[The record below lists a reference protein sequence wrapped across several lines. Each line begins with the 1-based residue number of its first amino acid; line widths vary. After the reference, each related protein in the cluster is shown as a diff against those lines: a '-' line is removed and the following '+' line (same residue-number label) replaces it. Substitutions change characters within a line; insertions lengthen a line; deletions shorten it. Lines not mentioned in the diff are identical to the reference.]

1 MARYFCCVASSRRA
15 RWNSSFSP
23 PLLRTRRRHE
33 LALPLRIASLRYF
46 FRAEAGLVLSRS
58 AIWLEATQSVGPRCC
73 PPFTC
78 KSPPATYPDNIFRI
92 SLLSPIFPIVCPCF
106 ACYCFLL
113 TFGKGVVLSGLS
125 SMAKSPAHRAARAR
139 RDKRLPEY
147 ALKVRQFRK
156 ECGLTQLE
164 LARELHLTPI
174 AVARWEGAARE
185 PNEQSYTKLVL
196 LARQRKLKPFE
207 GFFSARLV
215 AILQNR
221 EHRLDE
227 ADARRFSVAIE
238 RTVPGEELERLMELS
253 GIDRNKYIK
262 GQVKKVIEAHGKLSN
277 GEMVEAFSQ
286 IAFETFYADQLSKPG
301 GLDAFRRVTRLE
313 RDLAR
318 FHQAGSAEDIEAR
331 KRRREIVEQIVNGW
345 AIAVLEG
352 KVPDRNEL
360 EKKLAEKNLLGAML
374 AKLSGI
380 VADKLTAAR
389 EGKPY
394 DDEKFV
400 NDLGRALGTDRAS
413 EGEQ

>member
-1 MARYFCCVASSRRA
+1 VKPQLLGEDGVLAKVTAARGLRPVAGPRAPGGLARAVDARGNPWAVAVVRELDTDGLKILFRTAKGRRLLVACLDRAPSAVLAAARRLWVDLLDAEALNRIAAIVRLQGDWLKHRASSLYID
-15 RWNSSFSP
+15 P
-23 PLLRTRRRHE
+23 ILVE
-33 LALPLRIASLRYF
+33 LKIRM
-46 FRAEAGLVLSRS
+46 
-58 AIWLEATQSVGPRCC
+58 LEPE
-73 PPFTC
+73 
-78 KSPPATYPDNIFRI
+78 
-92 SLLSPIFPIVCPCF
+92 
-106 ACYCFLL
+106 
-113 TFGKGVVLSGLS
+113 
-125 SMAKSPAHRAARAR
+125 
-139 RDKRLPEY
+139 RLD
-147 ALKVRQFRK
+147 VRGQV
-156 ECGLTQLE
+156 
-164 LARELHLTPI
+164 LTP
-174 AVARWEGAARE
+174 
-185 PNEQSYTKLVL
+185 
-196 LARQRKLKPFE
+196 F
-207 GFFSARLV
+207 
-215 AILQNR
+215 
-221 EHRLDE
+221 DE